1 MMSKSNV
8 FPNLGSKKIILI
20 TDKYDINRI
29 FTKEDIVL
37 IKGFSEK
44 SANVFID
51 NLDKFKT
58 FATEIGYDIKKIKKS
73 SNKTTVTV
81 KGNPLLKKVLFTGGV
96 VAEFVDVV
104 KKNGGEQSSSL
115 TNDTTLLVTKDKTS
129 VSSKMKKAKEKGIM
143 IVDHDDFRSKFM

>member
-1 MMSKSNV
+1 M
-8 FPNLGSKKIILI
+8 FPNLGSKKLILI
-20 TDKYDINRI
+20 TEKYDVNRK
-29 FTKEDIVL
+29 FTKEDIL
-37 IKGFSEK
+37 LLKGFSEK

-58 FATEIGYDIKKIKKS
+58 FAKDISYDIKKIKKS
-73 SNKTTVTV
+73 SNKTTVNV
-81 KGNPLLKKVLFTGGV
+81 NGNPLLKKVLFTGGV
-96 VAEFVDVV
+96 VAEFVEVV

-129 VSSKMKKAKEKGIM
+129 TSSKMKKATEKGIL